1 MASVLQRL
9 DRAELLFLVAFALI
23 ASLVLLYRLLV
34 GERREARRQLLWIAL
49 GMAGGYVPFVALYL
63 IPWWLGLEGPQAIE
77 VLAVLPLAV
86 VPLTFAYAI
95 LRYRLWDISVIA
107 RDVATYGLTI
117 LFGLAGF
124 SFLRLLVQYGV
135 PADAGTRCA
144 TCCRWRRCW

>member
-1 MASVLQRL
+1 M
-9 DRAELLFLVAFALI
+9 
-23 ASLVLLYRLLV
+23 
-34 GERREARRQLLWIAL
+34 WIAL

-95 LRYRLWDISVIA
+95 LRFRLWDISVIA

-124 SFLRLLVQYGV
+124 SFLRLLV
-135 PADAGTRCA
+135 AGRRARSREDCCA
-144 TCCRWRRCW
+144 TCCRWPRCW